1 MAQAVACNA
10 HCSIPGRLNLRRP
23 ALPSNRCWKSP
34 RRIGFRVRAADEAE
48 ECNDESCA
56 PEKEVGKVSMEWA
69 VEDRTKVLGTFPPTT
84 KQRWTG
90 YVEKDTA
97 GQTNIYS
104 VEPTM
109 YVAET
114 AISSG
119 EAGTSTTGA
128 ENTAAISFGLAL
140 IFLAGSSSVLL
151 QVGKNP
157 PNAESLEYSGPPL
170 NYYIKKFNT
179 PIVIEASAPVEIQTA
194 PSLTS
199 EPIETSQL
207 SLAPT
212 EAYAKGVTGSV
223 TDPAM
228 SAETTG
234 LAIGT

>member
-1 MAQAVACNA
+1 MAQAVACNDQ
-10 HCSIPGRLNLRRP
+10 CSIPRRLNLSRL
-23 ALPSNRCWKSP
+23 ALPSSRCWKSP

-48 ECNDESCA
+48 ECNEEACA

-69 VEDRTKVLGTFPPTT
+69 FEERTKVLGTFPPTT

-109 YVAET
+109 YVADS

-128 ENTAAISFGLAL
+128 DNKVAISFGLAL

-151 QVGKNP
+151 QVGKDP

-179 PIVIEASAPVEIQTA
+179 PLVIETSAPVEIQSA
-194 PSLTS
+194 PSVTY
-199 EPIETSQL
+199 EPITTL
-207 SLAPT
+207 S
-212 EAYAKGVTGSV
+212 S
-223 TDPAM
+223 
-228 SAETTG
+228 SN
-234 LAIGT
+234 